1 MPETD
6 RLLTLPLLPLK
17 NSVLFPSVLMPL
29 TVGRPLSMAAI
40 EAVLAREDKELIVAT
55 QRDASVDTP
64 GPHDFFSIGT
74 KAVIKRMA
82 RRPDGGVDL
91 MVQGVERVVLI
102 KIEQTVSHLTAR
114 VRLAPVLAVKN
125 TEIEALQGAI
135 VELAR
140 RAIELAYPNA
150 PAELL
155 HMLTANEDP
164 LQLVYMIAS
173 ILTLDLAKEQ
183 ALLEA
188 STLLDAMRQLHTDL
202 LHEVQVLELRQQ
214 INSQAQSTMNRQQ
227 REYFLRQQLRA
238 IQQELGEENQEQAEA
253 GLLRKRLEE
262 TDLPEAVR
270 KEAEHEHGRMARS
283 A

>member
-1 MPETD
+1 MPRRHAASARGGLRRTLTMSEPEQV
-6 RLLTLPLLPLK
+6 LTLPLFPLK
-17 NSVLFPSVLMPL
+17 NSVLFPFVLMPL
-29 TVGRPLSMAAI
+29 TAGRPLSLAAV

-82 RRPDGGVDL
+82 RRPEGGVDL

-114 VRLAPVLAVKN
+114 VRLAPVSAVKN
-125 TEIEALQGAI
+125 TETEALQRAI

-140 RAIELAYPNA
+140 RAIELAHPNA

-164 LQLVYMIAS
+164 LELV
-173 ILTLDLAKEQ
+173 
-183 ALLEA
+183 
-188 STLLDAMRQLHTDL
+188 
-202 LHEVQVLELRQQ
+202 
-214 INSQAQSTMNRQQ
+214 
-227 REYFLRQQLRA
+227 
-238 IQQELGEENQEQAEA
+238 
-253 GLLRKRLEE
+253 
-262 TDLPEAVR
+262 
-270 KEAEHEHGRMARS
+270 
-283 A
+283 